1 MRLRNGTVATAIIFF
16 TSFLSLSWYT
26 AWQNGKEK
34 LIAYQREFHALKE
47 RLRVAEHRTLQRSSE
62 LNNILE
68 QFRRAIAETNSSKD
82 ALTNFSDETQKLLKE
97 LANRK
102 PLQVPNIYHHLPH
115 LLNNEGSLH
124 PAVQVGLGRTGVTMV
139 MGIPTVK
146 RKVKSYL
153 SETLRSLIDKLSPEE
168 KLDCVI
174 IVFVGETDV
183 DYVHSVVAGL
193 EKEFSTELSSGL
205 LEVISPPAT
214 YYPDLTN
221 LKETFG
227 DSRERVKWRTKQNL
241 DYSFLMMYAVSKGV
255 YYVQL
260 EDDIVAKPNYFATM
274 KNFALQLSS
283 EDWMIL
289 EFSQLGFIGK
299 MFQAPDLNLIVEF
312 IFMFYKEKPIDW
324 LLDHILWVKV
334 CNPEKDAKHC
344 ERQKS
349 SLRVRFRPSLFQH
362 VGLHSSLAGKIQKL
376 TDKDFLK
383 PLLHKMH
390 VNPPAEVS
398 TSMKVYQGHTLEKTY
413 LGEDF
418 FWAITPTAGD
428 YILFKFDRPVSFNL
442 CLAFCSAAVFPRQE
456 SGLQTKEKYKRSEDR
471 FYRIGQFEKGV
482 AEGAVDPSLNPVL
495 ALRLSVLKDSAVW
508 AILSEVSRHTARSPF
523 SIKTN
528 TSSSVLIQE
537 HKRCSALSLQI
548 HIKRITG

>member
-1 MRLRNGTVATAIIFF
+1 MRLRNGTVATAIILF

-26 AWQNGKEK
+26 AWQNGREK
-34 LIAYQREFHALKE
+34 LVAYQREFHALRE
-47 RLRVAEHRTLQRSSE
+47 RLRVAEQRTLQRSSE
-62 LNNILE
+62 LSSILE
-68 QFRRAIAETNSSKD
+68 QFRRAIAQSNGSKD
-82 ALTNFSDETQKLLKE
+82 ALSSFSDETQKLLTE
-97 LANRK
+97 LASKK

-124 PAVQVGLGRTGVTMV
+124 PAVQVGLGRTGVSMV
-139 MGIPTVK
+139 MGIPTVR

-153 SETLRSLIDKLSPEE
+153 AETLHSLIDKLSAEE
-168 KLDCVI
+168 KLDCLI
-174 IVFVGETDV
+174 IVFVGETDT

-193 EKEFSTELSSGL
+193 EREFSTELGSGL
-205 LEVISPPAT
+205 LEVISPPAS
-214 YYPDLTN
+214 YYPDLST
-221 LKETFG
+221 LRETFG
-227 DSRERVKWRTKQNL
+227 DSKERVKWRTKQNL
-241 DYSFLMMYAVSKGV
+241 DYSFLMMYAGSRGV

-312 IFMFYKEKPIDW
+312 ILMFYREKPIDW

-349 SLRVRFRPSLFQH
+349 GLRVRFRPSLFQH

-383 PLLHKMH
+383 PLLHKIH

-398 TSMKVYQGHTLEKTY
+398 TSLKVYQGHTLEKTY

-428 YILFKFDRPVSFNL
+428 YVLLRFDRPVSIDRFLFRSGN
-442 CLAFCSAAVFPRQE
+442 QE
-456 SGLQTKEKYKRSEDR
+456 HPGDRIENTTVEILPFSETGMQTKESKKYKRTEDR

-482 AEGAVDPSLNPVL
+482 AEGIVDPVFNPVV

-508 AILSEVSRHTARSPF
+508 AILSE
-523 SIKTN
+523 
-528 TSSSVLIQE
+528 
-537 HKRCSALSLQI
+537 I
-548 HIKRITG
+548 HIKRTAG

>member
-1 MRLRNGTVATAIIFF
+1 MPGSPEDTKRTREDGEERLV
-16 TSFLSLSWYT
+16 
-26 AWQNGKEK
+26 
-34 LIAYQREFHALKE
+34 AYQREFHALKE

-68 QFRRAIAETNSSKD
+68 QFRRAIAETNSSKN

-97 LANRK
+97 LASRK

-115 LLNNEGSLH
+115 LLKNEGSLH
-124 PAVQVGLGRTGVTMV
+124 PAVHVGLGRTGVSMV

-153 SETLRSLIDKLSPEE
+153 AETLHSLINKLSPEE
-168 KLDCVI
+168 KHDCVI
-174 IVFVGETDV
+174 IVFVGEVGGT
-183 DYVHSVVAGL
+183 YVNLLSPI
-193 EKEFSTELSSGL
+193 FSSGL
-205 LEVISPPAT
+205 LEVISPPAS
-214 YYPDLTN
+214 YYPDLKD

-227 DSRERVKWRTKQNL
+227 DSRERVRWRTKQNL

-312 IFMFYKEKPIDW
+312 ILMFYKEKPIDW

-383 PLLHKMH
+383 PLLHKIH

-398 TSMKVYQGHTLEKTY
+398 TSLKVYQGHTLEKTY

-418 FWAITPTAGD
+418 FWAINPTAGD
-428 YILFKFDRPVSFNL
+428 YVLFKFDKPINIERFLFRSGN
-442 CLAFCSAAVFPRQE
+442 QE
-456 SGLQTKEKYKRSEDR
+456 HPGDRIENTTVEILPFSVRRHHSDNSKEKYKRTDDR

-482 AEGAVDPSLNPVL
+482 AEGAVDTSFNPVV
-495 ALRLSVLKDSAVW
+495 ALRLSVIKDSAVW
-508 AILSEVSRHTARSPF
+508 AILSEVSQSHAIICP
-523 SIKTN
+523 
-528 TSSSVLIQE
+528 LIFYVMFIFYPAE
-537 HKRCSALSLQI
+537 CYPV
-548 HIKRITG
+548 

>member
-26 AWQNGKEK
+26 SWQNGKEK
-34 LIAYQREFHALKE
+34 LVAYQREFHALKE

-68 QFRRAIAETNSSKD
+68 QFRRVIAETNGSKD
-82 ALTNFSDETQKLLKE
+82 ALTNFSACVFLCFFSS
-97 LANRK
+97 
-102 PLQVPNIYHHLPH
+102 PPV
-115 LLNNEGSLH
+115 S
-124 PAVQVGLGRTGVTMV
+124 MV

-153 SETLRSLIDKLSPEE
+153 AETLHSLINKLSPEE
-168 KLDCVI
+168 KHDCVI
-174 IVFVGETDV
+174 IVFVGETDTE
-183 DYVHSVVAGL
+183 YVQSVVTGL
-193 EKEFSTELSSGL
+193 EKEFSIEFSSGL
-205 LEVISPPAT
+205 LEVISPPAS
-214 YYPDLTN
+214 YYPDLKD

-227 DSRERVKWRTKQNL
+227 DSRERVRWRTKQNL

-312 IFMFYKEKPIDW
+312 ILMFYKEKPIDW

-383 PLLHKMH
+383 PLLHKIH

-398 TSMKVYQGHTLEKTY
+398 TSLKVYQGHTLEKTY

-418 FWAITPTAGD
+418 FWAINPTAGD
-428 YILFKFDRPVSFNL
+428 YVLFKFDKPINIERFLFRSGN
-442 CLAFCSAAVFPRQE
+442 QE
-456 SGLQTKEKYKRSEDR
+456 HPGDRIENTTVEILPFSETGPKSKEKYKRTDDR
-471 FYRIGQFEKGV
+471 FYRVGQFEKGV
-482 AEGAVDPSLNPVL
+482 AEGAVDTSFNPVV
-495 ALRLSVLKDSAVW
+495 ALRLSVVQDSAVW
-508 AILSEVSRHTARSPF
+508 AILSE
-523 SIKTN
+523 
-528 TSSSVLIQE
+528 
-537 HKRCSALSLQI
+537 I
-548 HIKRITG
+548 HIKRRAG